1 MNKRTTTKYRNK
13 RTKKYRN
20 KRTTTKY
27 RNKRRTKKCR
37 NNNNSN
43 GGSSRIYTLDGLLTT
58 DPKLLHEGKYIFRK
72 MTNDIG
78 EKKICELLMN
88 NPHKNIV
95 KIYGIGKDYIDMELL
110 NADMDS
116 IDKSIIKTK
125 MLNVKAYLQSLG
137 IMYIDWKLD
146 NIGISED
153 GEIKLFDFDVSGT
166 IDNKTKKWIIEP
178 KKAWAYNNAI
188 KNGMVTPTEIDNYAF
203 NKEIKMRL

>member
-1 MNKRTTTKYRNK
+1 MNKRTT
-13 RTKKYRN
+13 KKC
-20 KRTTTKY
+20 

-37 NNNNSN
+37 NKITKNYRNNNNSN
-43 GGSSRIYTLDGLLTT
+43 GEGSRIYTLDGHFTT
-58 DPKLLHEGKYIFRK
+58 DPKLLHKGKYIFRK

-88 NPHKNIV
+88 NPHKNII
-95 KIYGIGKDYIDMELL
+95 KIYGIGKHYIDMELL
-110 NADMDS
+110 NTDMDS
-116 IDKSIIKTK
+116 IDKSAIKTK
-125 MLNVKAYLQSLG
+125 MLNVKAYLQRLG

-188 KNGMVTPTEIDNYAF
+188 QNGMVTPTEIDNYAF